1 MIDVSA
7 TLNLSCMLECL
18 PPSMKR
24 FLVLQGNLFADQK
37 SLFLVLFSLF
47 LKDWVPPFSYLL
59 ISFCYLL
66 RTEMYNCLMES
77 IFSG

>member
-1 MIDVSA
+1 
-7 TLNLSCMLECL
+7 
-18 PPSMKR
+18 
-24 FLVLQGNLFADQK
+24 LQGNLFADQK

-47 LKDWVPPFSYLL
+47 LQGLGPPFSCLL

-66 RTEMYNCLMES
+66 RSEMYNRLMES